1 MATSELNQFLEDID
15 EKVLE
20 CAICLKRLQNPKSL
34 NCLHSFCLACLEDW
48 VKKKGKLTC
57 PTCTK
62 SFPIPE
68 GGLQKIPPNTFLNNL
83 LETHQRYDKPA
94 GDHIT
99 KCVCGKAEEYYCQD
113 CRHYLCSSCRDYHK
127 MLPISANHKL
137 HAVED
142 VRSMTPQDFA
152 LLNPPLCSLHSKP
165 FELYCQDC
173 KTPICIH
180 CTFINHKMW
189 EGKHK
194 TISISDAFQTFKETS
209 STLEKSAQCCK
220 DKLEEGLEAVIQ
232 TSTKLDESRKTSL
245 QDIDRLVQEMIK
257 TIMNKGDEM
266 KKNVDI
272 IYKQKKQVND
282 VQMDELKTIISEVN
296 TKLSFLKQL
305 LKSDEATA
313 MQSSETVIKA
323 LEDRVNEMPKT
334 EPNDNGQIL
343 FFANKHHIASL
354 QQCEIGNVTQSTI
367 DGLTLKGVESVTQ
380 GQEILAKIIKADRCN
395 VLANQ
400 LKATWT
406 HPTGEINISQV
417 DEDDYVDYVVTGKC
431 NSPGVCRLD
440 VSVDGKPIKQSPM
453 IIKVEPEGLFNTIKL
468 FKNKND
474 DCRSLVKC
482 EECLLVSCRTNEL
495 FKYMQ
500 SGEYIGKVT
509 LPQDVKIFKMCK
521 MKNGNIAVSDEGNGC
536 ITIVKMNGEVIKS
549 IGQKIL
555 KDPAGIHV
563 DEASNTVYA
572 ADCKYKC
579 VYIFDID
586 SGQLIRK
593 LASPNNKIGV
603 IDVTLTNQGNILA
616 LERKSNSCDNGLLQ
630 FDNEGRLMK
639 VLVKGNEHEAWSF
652 EEVVVDEDHN
662 IILASYG
669 KIQLFSSD
677 GNFIKRI
684 DKPADRIKYPNGLC
698 LISQHPRRIAV
709 INNDAINLYNY

>member
-1 MATSELNQFLEDID
+1 MATSEFNQFLEDID

-20 CAICLKRLQNPKSL
+20 CAICFKRLQNPKSL
-34 NCLHSFCLACLEDW
+34 NCQHSYCLACLEDW

-68 GGLQKIPPNTFLNNL
+68 GGLQKLPPNTFLNNL
-83 LETHQRYDKPA
+83 LETLQRYDKPA

-127 MLPISANHKL
+127 MMPISANHKL

-180 CTFINHKMW
+180 CTFINHKVW

-194 TISISDAFQTFKETS
+194 TISISDAFQTFKENS
-209 STLEKSAQCCK
+209 STLEEAAQCCK
-220 DKLEEGLEAVIQ
+220 KMLEEGLEAVIQ
-232 TSTKLDESRKTSL
+232 TSTKLEESRKTSL

-257 TIMNKGDEM
+257 TIMNKADEM
-266 KKNVDI
+266 KKNVEI
-272 IYKQKKQVND
+272 IYKLKKQVND

-296 TKLSFLKQL
+296 TKLSFLQQL

-343 FFANKHHIASL
+343 FFANKHHIDSL

-367 DGLTLKGVESVTQ
+367 DGLSLKGVESVTQ
-380 GQEILAKIIKADRCN
+380 GQEILAKIIKEDGCN

-406 HPTGEINISQV
+406 YPIVETNISQV

-468 FKNKND
+468 FKDKNNEYG
-474 DCRSLVKC
+474 SL
-482 EECLLVSCRTNEL
+482 
-495 FKYMQ
+495 
-500 SGEYIGKVT
+500 
-509 LPQDVKIFKMCK
+509 
-521 MKNGNIAVSDEGNGC
+521 NGNIAVSDEGNRC
-536 ITIVKMNGEVIKS
+536 ITIVKINGEVIKS
-549 IGQKIL
+549 IGQKVL
-555 KDPAGIHV
+555 EDPAGIHV
-563 DEASNTVYA
+563 DEASNAVYV
-572 ADCKYKC
+572 ADWGNEC
-579 VYIFDID
+579 VYIFGID
-586 SGQLIRK
+586 SGQMIKK
-593 LASPNNKIGV
+593 LESPNKKIGV

-616 LERKSNSCDNGLLQ
+616 LESSNTKSCDNGLLQ
-630 FDNEGRLMK
+630 FDNKGRLMK
-639 VLVKGNEHEAWSF
+639 VLVKGDEHKAWAF
-652 EEVVVDEDHN
+652 QGVVVDEDDN

-698 LISQHPRRIAV
+698 LISQHPRRIA
-709 INNDAINLYNY
+709 